1 MLKMMKV
8 MTGMTSELS
17 CYKDDDDEY
26 DDDDDDGHADDDD
39 DDEEEDDDD
48 ADDYN
53 ACDYECYHIF

>member
-1 MLKMMKV
+1 MLKMMQV
-8 MTGMTSELS
+8 MTGMTPELS

-39 DDEEEDDDD
+39 DDDEEDDDD